1 MLYTF
6 KQKSGSTGVVAWGRI
21 NGDPKFGT
29 SATGKHW
36 CNFFLRYDSEPKKT
50 PTDKAAG
57 KTIQVSS
64 WEGLAEFCSQLEKG
78 DVVVVFGSLRKNE
91 YKGEETYQ
99 ISSEV
104 VLSPSCQQMAINA
117 ARGMERSNSQNAA
130 EKKIGRPAAN
140 NSIPDTGEVF
150 DGLDEDDI
158 NDIFPSL

>member
-6 KQKSGSTGVVAWGRI
+6 KQKSGATGVVAWGKISGEPRY
-21 NGDPKFGT
+21 GT
-29 SATGKHW
+29 SQAGKRW
-36 CNFFLRYDSEPKKT
+36 CNFFLRYDNEPKKT
-50 PTDKAAG
+50 PTEKPTG

-64 WEGLAEFCSQLEKG
+64 WEALAEFCSQLEKG

-117 ARGMERSNSQNAA
+117 ARGMEHSNSQNAS
-130 EKKIGRPAAN
+130 EKKTGRPAAN